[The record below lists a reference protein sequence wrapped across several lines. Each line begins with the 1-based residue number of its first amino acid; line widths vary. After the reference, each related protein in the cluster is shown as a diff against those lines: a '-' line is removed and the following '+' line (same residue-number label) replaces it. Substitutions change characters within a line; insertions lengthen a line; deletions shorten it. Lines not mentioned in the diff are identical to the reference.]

1 MYSKIVN
8 PDTGRK
14 VSIYSSKGQ
23 SILKKYMQIGGFI
36 RDNSRVPYDNYKN
49 TNEIIQKTQDGGF
62 IRGGV
67 RIPPSNYLDTNVNCQ
82 IQSGGFIRGGV
93 RIPSSNYLDTNVDCN
108 NQSVN

>member
-14 VSIYSSKGQ
+14 VSIYSSKGK

-36 RDNSRVPYDNYKN
+36 RANSRLPYDNYQN
-49 TNEIIQKTQDGGF
+49 TDKIIEKTQDGGF

-67 RIPPSNYLDTNVNCQ
+67 RIPPSNYLDTDVHCNS
-82 IQSGGFIRGGV
+82 QSGGFIRGGL
-93 RIPSSNYLDTNVDCN
+93 RLPPSNYLDTNVNCSN
-108 NQSVN
+108 